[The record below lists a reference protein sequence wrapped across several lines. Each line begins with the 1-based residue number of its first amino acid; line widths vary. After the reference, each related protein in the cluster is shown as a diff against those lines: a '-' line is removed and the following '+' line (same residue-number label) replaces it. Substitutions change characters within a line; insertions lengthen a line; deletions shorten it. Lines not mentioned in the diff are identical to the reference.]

1 MKAFESEEN
10 NRQRLH
16 DIGALWKRLL
26 GGNNDYTNSDANC
39 EERYFITPEKNF
51 KKMSE
56 ESETYWRN
64 EMNESETK
72 GRKLSSKKVPD
83 PESQ

>member
-10 NRQRLH
+10 IRSDYTTSGQ
-16 DIGALWKRLL
+16 RLL
-26 GGNNDYTNSDANC
+26 GGNNDYTSSDASC

-56 ESETYWRN
+56 ESGQTYYRRK
-64 EMNESETK
+64 EMK
-72 GRKLSSKKVPD
+72 G
-83 PESQ
+83 